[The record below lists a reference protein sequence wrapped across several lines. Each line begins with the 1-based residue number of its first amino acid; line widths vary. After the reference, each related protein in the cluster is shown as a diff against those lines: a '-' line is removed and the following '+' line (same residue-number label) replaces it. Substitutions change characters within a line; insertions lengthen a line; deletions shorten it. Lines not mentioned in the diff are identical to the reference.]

1 MPGNWRSTP
10 RPQPPR
16 VLLTQ
21 AKAGLLACTRDQNL
35 NPTFHANVNIN
46 DADRQQILR
55 WVLDGILEYERY
67 EPPHSFGVGQMRL
80 TSRGIAVLRNLPLP
94 GGVKLVDR

>member
-1 MPGNWRSTP
+1 MPGNWRSAP

-16 VLLTQ
+16 ILLTQ
-21 AKAGLLACTRDQNL
+21 AKNGDLSCTRDRDL
-35 NPTFHANVNIN
+35 NPTFHANVKIN

-67 EPPHSFGVGQMRL
+67 ERPHSFGVGQLRL
-80 TSRGIAVLRNLPLP
+80 TRRGHVVLLNLP
-94 GGVKLVDR
+94 GGVKVVTR